1 MSKPES
7 LKPIPTEAGPDM
19 STQRILSLY
28 PYLYPGTTCWVFD
41 DARTGLKEEAFVEGT
56 TEMITCVVEG
66 KRILHPSAIWGKG
79 LALWRPEV
87 ARRSLRTRCGGLI
100 ARPAS

>member
-19 STQRILSLY
+19 STQRILTLY
-28 PYLYPGTTCWVFD
+28 PYPYPGTTCWVFD

-56 TEMITCVVEG
+56 SEMITRVVEG
-66 KRILHPSAIWGKG
+66 KKILEAANGFLLSG
-79 LALWRPEV
+79 LQQNLWVEM
-87 ARRSLRTRCGGLI
+87 A
-100 ARPAS
+100 AE